1 MRIPIIKVRDGEYEH
16 IVGTNSHDVLYVDEI
31 TGGIQY
37 LNMQCCEG
45 TKKYSRESSMRFVTE
60 PMEEYDV
67 FGPQIQFVTIEEL
80 LELAIQQMKS
90 DTDRILKLHGMM
102 KEYLKEKGICQE
114 RLKDDDIQDSGGSI
128 IF

>member
-1 MRIPIIKVRDGEYEH
+1 MRIRIIQVRDGKYEH
-16 IVGTNSHDVLYVDEI
+16 IVGTNSHDVLYVDEM

-45 TKKYSRESSMRFVTE
+45 TKRYSREPSMQFVTE

-67 FGPQIQFVTIEEL
+67 FGPQIQFVDIEEL
-80 LELAIQQMKS
+80 IELAIQQMKD
-90 DTDRILKLHGMM
+90 DTERTLKLHEMM
-102 KEYLKEKGICQE
+102 KEYLEEKEACQE
-114 RLKDDDIQDSGGSI
+114 RLKDDDIQDSGGTI